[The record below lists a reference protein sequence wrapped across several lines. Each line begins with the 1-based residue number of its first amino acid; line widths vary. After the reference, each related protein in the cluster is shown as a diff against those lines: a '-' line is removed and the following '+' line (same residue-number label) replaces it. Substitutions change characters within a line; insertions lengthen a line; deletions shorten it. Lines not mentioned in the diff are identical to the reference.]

1 MHTEAHTKAQLNS
14 HIIVPK
20 HVELYAIAA
29 VAFKFLI
36 KFSVKNA
43 YFIPWYVYNA
53 YVLYI

>member
-1 MHTEAHTKAQLNS
+1 MHTEAQLNS